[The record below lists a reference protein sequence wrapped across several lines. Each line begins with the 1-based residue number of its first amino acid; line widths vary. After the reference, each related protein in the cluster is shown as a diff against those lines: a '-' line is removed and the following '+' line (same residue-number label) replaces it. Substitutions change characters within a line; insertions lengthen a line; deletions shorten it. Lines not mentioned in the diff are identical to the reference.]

1 MVRLWFAFLTVSSAL
16 AQPVLLRESGFKAL
30 WEIWAPRAEIAPRG
44 YLDETKFRTQPAS
57 LALSGNS
64 NPAVCGGWQKL
75 VAGIETGR
83 WYRLTAHYRSEG
95 PQYDPVQVL
104 PRLDWS
110 DARGRRVGQPDYA
123 WRVERDGDWRRV
135 TLEAPAPEKASAVK
149 IQLLLLNA
157 PYTTVWWDDITLEAV
172 PAPAPRPVRVAS
184 LNLRPSKNTTAA
196 QNVDAFIGGVEKAV
210 PDKTD
215 LIVLPEGI
223 TVVGTGQKYADVA
236 EPLPGPTSEKLGLL
250 ARKRSAWIVAGLYE
264 KEGPAVYNTAILID
278 RSGRLAG
285 RYRKVY
291 IPREEME
298 AGIAPGNDYPVFRTD
313 FGALGLMICWD
324 VQYADPA
331 RALALRGAEVI
342 ALPIWGGNETLGKA
356 RAIENHVYLVSSGY
370 DFPTRIVGPDGEI
383 LSVAAERGQAAVA
396 TIDLSKRPYEK
407 WLGEL
412 RGRFLKELRLDVR
425 VEPPAALR

>member
-1 MVRLWFAFLTVSSAL
+1 VPGV
-16 AQPVLLRESGFKAL
+16 
-30 WEIWAPRAEIAPRG
+30 
-44 YLDETKFRTQPAS
+44 
-57 LALSGNS
+57 
-64 NPAVCGGWQKL
+64 
-75 VAGIETGR
+75 ETGR
-83 WYRLTAHYRSEG
+83 WYRLTAYYRSEG
-95 PQYDPVQVL
+95 PQYDALQVL

-110 DARGRRVGQPDYA
+110 DARGRRIGQPDYA
-123 WRVERDGDWRRV
+123 WRVEREGDWRKV
-135 TLEAPAPEKASAVK
+135 TLDAPAPEKSSAVK

-172 PAPAPRPVRVAS
+172 PAPPSRPVRVAS

-196 QNVDAFIGGVEKAV
+196 QNVEAFIAGIEKAV

-236 EPLPGPTSEKLGLL
+236 EPLPGPTTEKLGEL
-250 ARKRSAWIVAGLYE
+250 ARKRSAWIVAGIYE
-264 KEGPAVYNTAILID
+264 KEGPAVYNTAVLID

-298 AGIAPGNDYPVFRTD
+298 AGIAAGSDYPVFRTD
-313 FGALGLMICWD
+313 FGSLGLMICWD

-331 RALALRGAEVI
+331 RALAMRGAEII
-342 ALPIWGGNETLGKA
+342 AMPIWGGNQTLAKA

-370 DFPTRIVGPDGEI
+370 GFPTQIIGPDGEI
-383 LSVAAERGQAAVA
+383 LSAAGEQGQAAVA
-396 TIDLSKRPYEK
+396 NIDLAKRPYDK

-425 VEPPAALR
+425 VEPAAALR

>member
-1 MVRLWFAFLTVSSAL
+1 MRWWTAFLTLSGAL
-16 AQPVLLRESGFKAL
+16 AQPVLLRESGFKTP
-30 WEIWAPRAEIAPRG
+30 WEIWAPRTEIAPRG
-44 YLDETKFRTQPAS
+44 YLDPVRFRTQPAS

-64 NPAVCGGWQKL
+64 NAAVCGGWQKL
-75 VAGIETGR
+75 VPGVEPGR
-83 WYRLTAHYRSEG
+83 WYRLTAHYRAEG

-110 DARGRRVGQPDYA
+110 DAKGRRTGQPDYA
-123 WRVERDGDWRRV
+123 WRVDREGDWRKV

-157 PYTTVWWDDITLEAV
+157 PHTTVWWDDITLEAI
-172 PAPAPRPVRVAS
+172 PAPASRPVRTAA
-184 LNLRPSKNTTAA
+184 LNLRPSKSAGAA
-196 QNVDAFIGGVEKAV
+196 ANVEAFIQAIEKAV
-210 PDKTD
+210 PEKTD

-223 TVVGTGQKYADVA
+223 TLVGTGLKYADVA
-236 EPLPGPTSEKLGLL
+236 EPLPGPTSEKLGEV
-250 ARKRSAWIVAGLYE
+250 ARRRSAWIVAGLYE
-264 KEGPAVYNTAILID
+264 KEGPALYNTAILID
-278 RSGRLAG
+278 RAGRLAG

-313 FGALGLMICWD
+313 FGTLGMMICWD

-331 RALALRGAEVI
+331 RALALRGAEI
-342 ALPIWGGNETLGKA
+342 LALPIWGGNQTLARA
-356 RAIENHVYLVSSGY
+356 RAIENHLWLVSSGY
-370 DFPTRIVGPDGEI
+370 DFPTQIIAPDGEI
-383 LSVAAERGQAAVA
+383 LAAAPERGQAAVA
-396 TIDLSKRPYEK
+396 AIDLARRPYDN

-425 VEPPAALR
+425 VEPAAALR